1 MYFII
6 NNILWVMRLELLEN
20 IRKKKGF
27 TQAELARMINFSTT
41 GYQKMID
48 NGDIK
53 ASVLESI
60 CKILNVDILIFFD
73 KETNKSYK
81 VTDAETY
88 LSEPKEVYQKADY
101 QRELLTCYKTISELQ
116 KKLLVYSEEKKTAPA
131 AKKTRK

>member
-1 MYFII
+1 
-6 NNILWVMRLELLEN
+6 MRLELLEN

-81 VTDAETY
+81 VTDTESY

-101 QRELLTCYKTISELQ
+101 QRELLGCYKTISELQ
-116 KKLLVYSEEKKTAPA
+116 KKLLVYSEAKKVSPVPKKASPVT
-131 AKKTRK
+131 KKTRK

>member
-1 MYFII
+1 
-6 NNILWVMRLELLEN
+6 MRLELLEN

-27 TQAELARMINFSTT
+27 TQAELARKINFSTT

-53 ASVLESI
+53 ASVLENI

-81 VTDAETY
+81 ITDAEAY

-101 QRELLTCYKTISELQ
+101 QRELLGCYKTISELQ
-116 KKLLVYSEEKKTAPA
+116 KKLLVYSE
-131 AKKTRK
+131 AKKTNPSTKKASPTAKKARK

>member
-1 MYFII
+1 
-6 NNILWVMRLELLEN
+6 MRLELLEN

-81 VTDAETY
+81 ITDAESY

-101 QRELLTCYKTISELQ
+101 QRELLACYKTISELQ
-116 KKLLVYSEEKKTAPA
+116 KKLLVYSEAKKTSPVTKKTSPAP
-131 AKKTRK
+131 KKTRK

>member
-1 MYFII
+1 
-6 NNILWVMRLELLEN
+6 MRLELLEN

-81 VTDAETY
+81 VTEAESY
-88 LSEPKEVYQKADY
+88 LSEPKEVYQKADH
-101 QRELLTCYKTISELQ
+101 QRELLACYKTISELQ
-116 KKLLVYSEEKKTAPA
+116 KKLLVYSE
-131 AKKTRK
+131 AKKTSPVTKKTSPAPKKSRK

>member
-1 MYFII
+1 
-6 NNILWVMRLELLEN
+6 MRLELLEN

-27 TQAELARMINFSTT
+27 TQAELARKINFSTT

-81 VTDAETY
+81 VTETESY
-88 LSEPKEVYQKADY
+88 LGEPKEVYQKADY
-101 QRELLTCYKTISELQ
+101 QRELLACYKTISELQ
-116 KKLLVYSEEKKTAPA
+116 KKLLTYSEAPKANATTKKA
-131 AKKTRK
+131 RK